1 MPKKSGSSWQHCP
14 SEGSAKTCVQPIEM
28 EKNFDELFLDFSIRK
43 LEQLAS
49 RIGDCLGKLREDQI
63 WAREGDNQNAVG
75 NLVLHLSGNVRQWI
89 TVGIGGAPDTR
100 DRDSEFAARGGPSGA
115 ELAGGLRMTVQEAVR
130 ILRQVSASR
139 LKEPLRIQDYEATIL
154 EAIYHVVEHFSQHAG
169 QIMYAT
175 KLLTGDDLGYY
186 RHLTG
191 SAHKEKTP

>member
-1 MPKKSGSSWQHCP
+1 
-14 SEGSAKTCVQPIEM
+14 M
-28 EKNFDELFLDFSIRK
+28 EKNLDELFLDFSIRK

-63 WAREGDNQNAVG
+63 WAREGETQNAVG

-89 TVGIGGAPDTR
+89 VVGIGGAPDTR
-100 DRDSEFAARGGPSGA
+100 DRDSEFAARGGTSGA
-115 ELAGGLRMTVQEAVR
+115 ELAGRLRMTVQEAVR

-154 EAIYHVVEHFSQHAG
+154 EAIYHVVEHFSHHAG

-175 KLLTGDDLGYY
+175 KLLTGEDLGYY